1 MIKKIFAMP
10 RYLGLAGLVVV
21 AAAALILAGFFY
33 SNASEMG
40 EAIGSD
46 AGKAVGKAV
55 GSFEGITRGRE
66 AGIEAGKAEGLSARD
81 TEAELADMAG
91 DVGRLE
97 VLAATISI
105 QNLNQ
110 VGDTYAA
117 LYLLRGEAVFTVD
130 LSQAEIRRDGGGLTI
145 LLPAPE
151 VDTYIDAAEI
161 DKIADYQR
169 RFFNG
174 SSEAGFE
181 DYINSL
187 KEIQH
192 VARDS
197 IADYDKLEEQA
208 REAALRQVK
217 LLVNQVRSVE
227 IRGTGEEIR
236 VEFKNEG

>member
-1 MIKKIFAMP
+1 MIKKIFTMP

-40 EAIGSD
+40 ETIGSD

-66 AGIEAGKAEGLSARD
+66 AGIQAGKAEGLSARD

-169 RFFNG
+169 RLFNG

-187 KEIQH
+187 KKIQH

-197 IADYDKLEEQA
+197 IADYDRLEEQA

-217 LLVNQVRSVE
+217 LLANQVRSVE
-227 IRGTGEEIR
+227 IRGAGEEIR